1 MVTFTHTYFGYFFNS
16 KNART
21 DGMGVLQVL
30 WLIAAIPCVAE
41 EKVGWPTLK
50 AKRQAGADEVEL
62 LRNIFIHIFN

>member
-1 MVTFTHTYFGYFFNS
+1 
-16 KNART
+16 
-21 DGMGVLQVL
+21 MGVLQVL

-62 LRNIFIHIFN
+62 LRNILIHIFN